1 MGRQMRQR
9 RGQWGQR
16 RGRGFA
22 VSRKD
27 CKATTTQLKGKGKE
41 AALAEQLIA
50 GTQKH
55 LATLTQVIV
64 DGSAYTPAQA
74 EAQLQAFANLRNDV
88 DTARAALK
96 AKLVD
101 ETAKAPGL
109 RAFLVAYIQFVMAA
123 FGSSPDVLADFGLQP
138 KKARAPLTTEQKA
151 AAAAKRAATRKAR
164 GTTGKRK
171 KLAVTGNVTG
181 VQITPITTAAAS
193 TPAQTAPSTSA
204 ESPAT
209 TAGTSP
215 TK

>member
-1 MGRQMRQR
+1 MRRR
-9 RGQWGQR
+9 RGQWGPR
-16 RGRGFA
+16 RRRGFA
-22 VSRKD
+22 VSERIA
-27 CKATTTQLKGKGKE
+27 KATTTQTKGKGKE

-50 GTQKH
+50 GSQKH
-55 LATLTQVIV
+55 LATLTQVLV
-64 DGSAYTPAQA
+64 DGSSYTPAQA

-96 AKLVD
+96 AKLAD

-109 RAFLVAYIQFVMAA
+109 RVFFIAFIQFVRAA
-123 FGSSPDVLADFGLQP
+123 FGTSPDVMADFGLQP

-171 KLAVTGNVTG
+171 KLAVKGNVTG
-181 VQITPITTAAAS
+181 VDITPITTSAAS

-204 ESPAT
+204 ESPT
-209 TAGTSP
+209 TGTP
-215 TK
+215 PAK